1 MRETAGT
8 RARVGTYCT
17 AAPSLSNNIRSVKNG
32 ALSPLPTNCGRGFF
46 AFGDIINLDNKP
58 PISII
63 AISNNETAA
72 IQ

>member
-1 MRETAGT
+1 MVLYPPCPLIAAG
-8 RARVGTYCT
+8 V
-17 AAPSLSNNIRSVKNG
+17 
-32 ALSPLPTNCGRGFF
+32 FF
-46 AFGDIINLDNKP
+46 AFGDIINLDNKL